1 MENKVKF
8 KEFNFS
14 KKNYYLRLRPEHLNI
29 SENCDYKF
37 NPKVDL
43 IENLGNE
50 KIIHIKVDNFEISAK
65 IPSNHMIQDTLG
77 FNSKDIFIFDEN
89 GQRLKS

>member
-1 MENKVKF
+1 MNILKITSDKVISENEINFLENKVKF

-14 KKNYYLRLRPEHLNI
+14 KKNYYLGLRPEHLNI

-65 IPSNHMIQDTLG
+65 IPSNQ
-77 FNSKDIFIFDEN
+77 
-89 GQRLKS
+89 